1 MHRGS
6 AKTMGWWRAIFIIA
20 SGILL
25 FVDNVRA
32 EDVAPKF
39 DFQIDQ
45 ETLGEALTALSRQA
59 RVGSLYPYDLADSP
73 NINRVAGRMTV
84 TAALERL
91 LHNTEFSAD
100 LTESEVIVISRKKQ
114 EPEGQMAN
122 GKIKTTLLAGIASL
136 AYSAANAQ
144 DVEPISNE
152 TREEQEKG
160 KKRDEVIV
168 TGTNIRGIAP
178 DSSPTMTFDRDD
190 LDASGAATLQDFLQT
205 IPQNFG
211 GGSNANVVGGLPND
225 FSASYNSGRAG
236 TYGSSA
242 NLRGLGSGSTL
253 VLLNSQRIAPASGLG
268 NFVDISLI
276 PASAIQRVE
285 MLTDGAASIYGG
297 DAVAGVVNYILRD
310 DFEGVEASARY
321 GSVTEGDLDE
331 YRASLTLGETW
342 NGGNALISYEY
353 FNRGNLSAADRS
365 FSQNAILPNDL
376 FASQER
382 HSVLVSGSQELLPN
396 LELSADFLY
405 GRRTGIRDT
414 SGTTYSFRIL
424 PDTSTLHASGALN
437 WDVGS
442 GWTIDFSGAFSS
454 TDGEIPTTGD
464 SSWHT
469 SLDSNLWTVD
479 TKASGPL
486 FAIWGGDLQLAVGGH
501 YREESFSNTRI
512 DIDTVQRAAD
522 RNVYAAFG
530 ELFIPLIS
538 EDNNIPGV
546 NRLEINTSARFE
558 DYSDFGTKLTPKVGL
573 LWAPV
578 EQLRLRASY
587 GRSFSP
593 PPLGRVGA
601 TDYSAFVATT
611 AFIND
616 AIGLTAADPSIADV
630 TAIYISGTAPN
641 LSAETS
647 RTFSAG
653 FNFNH
658 EVGPHSFSVVAT
670 YLDISYENRLGNTP
684 IPGNRSVF
692 DAPNIA
698 FNDPG
703 LFPPGIVVFSP
714 TVAEINEI
722 MAGVSQVVMYENDVD
737 ALDAQIISS
746 VQLTQNLSLNAVQT
760 VDFDAGY
767 QIASSAGDFSFG
779 ISGSYLINYDQQAS
793 PTSAIVSR
801 IDTLYNPTHL
811 RLRGRAGYTSGG
823 FNANV
828 FLNHTNS
835 YKFDNLPGSQ
845 TVDSYTTV
853 DLSTSYSF
861 GESSVASVLGDA
873 KIRLSVTNLFDQ
885 PPPSTLDAPTF
896 SVYGF
901 DPTNAS
907 PLGRFISVVI
917 STRF

>member
-1 MHRGS
+1 
-6 AKTMGWWRAIFIIA
+6 MGRAIVVIA
-20 SGILL
+20 SSICLL
-25 FVDNVRA
+25 FSSVRA
-32 EDVAPKF
+32 EELARKF

-45 ETLGEALTALSRQA
+45 ATLGEALTELSRQA

-73 NINRVAGRMTV
+73 SINSVAGRMTV
-84 TAALERL
+84 VEALDGL
-91 LHNTEFSAD
+91 LRDTDFSAD
-100 LTESEVIVISRKKQ
+100 LTESEVIVVSRRKQ

-122 GKIKTTLLAGIASL
+122 GKIKTTLLAGVASL
-136 AYSAANAQ
+136 VYGVANAQ
-144 DVEPISNE
+144 DIELIEGDS
-152 TREEQEKG
+152 REEQEKAEE
-160 KKRDEVIV
+160 RDEVIV

-178 DSSPTMTFDRDD
+178 DSSPTMTFDRND
-190 LDASGAATLQDFLQT
+190 LDVSGAATLQDFLQT

-211 GGSNANVVGGLPND
+211 GGSNATVVGGLPND

-310 DFEGVEASARY
+310 DFEGVEATARY
-321 GSVTEGDLDE
+321 GTVTEGDLDE
-331 YRASLTLGETW
+331 YRASVTLGENW
-342 NGGNALISYEY
+342 NGGNALLSYEY

-365 FSQNAILPNDL
+365 FSQNANLPNDL

-382 HSVLVSGSQELLPN
+382 HSVLLSGSQELTPN
-396 LELSADFLY
+396 LEFSADFLY
-405 GRRTGIRDT
+405 GNRTGIRDT
-414 SGTTYSFRIL
+414 SGATYTFRIL
-424 PDTSTLHASGALN
+424 PDTSTLHASGALK
-437 WDVGS
+437 WDVS
-442 GWTIDFSGAFSS
+442 ADWSVDFSGAFSS

-469 SLDSNLWTVD
+469 SLDSNLWTMD
-479 TKASGPL
+479 AKASGAL
-486 FAIWGGDLQLAVGGH
+486 FGIWGGDLQLALGGH

-522 RNVYAAFG
+522 RNVYAVYG
-530 ELFIPLIS
+530 ELFAPLIS

-546 NRLEINTSARFE
+546 NRLEISTSARFE
-558 DYSDFGTKLTPKVGL
+558 DYSDFGTKLTPKVGV

-587 GRSFSP
+587 GRSYSP

-601 TDYSAFVATT
+601 TDYSAFVAST

-616 AIGLTAADPSIADV
+616 AIGLTASDPSIADV

-641 LSAETS
+641 LSAES
-647 RTFSAG
+647 SQTFSAG
-653 FNFNH
+653 FNFDH
-658 EVGPHSFSVVAT
+658 EAGPHSFRVVGT
-670 YLDISYENRLGNTP
+670 YLDINYENRLGNTP

-698 FNDPG
+698 FLDPG
-703 LFPPGIVVFSP
+703 LFPPGIVNFSP
-714 TVAEINEI
+714 TLDQITAI
-722 MAGVSQVVMYENDVD
+722 MAGVSQVVMYEDDVD

-746 VQLTQNLSLNAVQT
+746 VQLTQNLSLNSVQT

-767 QIASSAGDFSFG
+767 QLESSAGDFSLG
-779 ISGSYLINYDQQAS
+779 VSGSYLINYKQQAS
-793 PTSAIVSR
+793 PTSAIVNR

-811 RLRGRAGYTSGG
+811 KLRGRAGYSSGG

-828 FLNHTNS
+828 FLNYTNS

-845 TVDSYTTV
+845 TVDSYSTV
-853 DLSTSYSF
+853 DLSTSYAF
-861 GESSVASVLGDA
+861 GESSVASVLGNA
-873 KIRLSVTNLFDQ
+873 KIRLSVSNLFDQ
-885 PPPSTLDAPTF
+885 QPPSTLDAPTF
-896 SVYGF
+896 SLFGY

-907 PLGRFISVVI
+907 PLGRFISVEL
-917 STRF
+917 STSF